1 MTTDF
6 TDVCD
11 TERLDE
17 LGTQLYGEQWPN
29 VRAHNIKR
37 LKGDDPAPLGYDE
50 MPTFDQWPIK
60 AKGGT
65 AQWVTV

>member
-1 MTTDF
+1 MGMTTDF

-37 LKGDDPAPLGYDE
+37 LKGDDPSPLGYDE
-50 MPTFDQWPIK
+50 CQLLINGLLRLK
-60 AKGGT
+60 EGRRNG
-65 AQWVTV
+65 